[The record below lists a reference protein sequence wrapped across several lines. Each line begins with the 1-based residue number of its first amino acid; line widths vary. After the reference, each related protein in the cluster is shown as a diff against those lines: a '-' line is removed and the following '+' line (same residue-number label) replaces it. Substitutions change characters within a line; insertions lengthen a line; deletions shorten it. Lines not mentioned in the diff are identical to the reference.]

1 MAKMTLAEAEASL
14 ATVNAA
20 IEALISGKRLTQLRV
35 GSGSFSR
42 FYAYSELT
50 LDNLKAHRDE
60 LLSIIDEL
68 TGTTP
73 TFKTNMT
80 IPMIVGKDI

>member
-1 MAKMTLAEAEASL
+1 MAQMTLVEANAQL

-20 IEALISGKRLTQLRV
+20 IEALISGKRLNQLRI

-42 FYAYSELT
+42 LYVFSEIT

-60 LLSIIDEL
+60 LLAIIDSLE
-68 TGTTP
+68 GNP
-73 TFKTNMT
+73 PSFKKNMY
-80 IPMIVGKDI
+80 IPIVVGKDL